1 MNIKLVVLGI
11 LLLLSVALSGC
22 AGVVGYGDGYG
33 YGYYS
38 YPYSYDHGY
47 YGYSD
52 RYHHRDWDDHYRR
65 W

>member
-1 MNIKLVVLGI
+1 MNKKLVFLGF
-11 LLLLSVALSGC
+11 LLLLSVTLSGC
-22 AGVVGYGDGYG
+22 IAVGGYGHG

-52 RYHHRDWDDHYRR
+52 RHQHRDWDDHYRR

>member
-1 MNIKLVVLGI
+1 MNKKLILIGI
-11 LLLLSVALSGC
+11 LLLLGVTLSGC
-22 AGVVGYGDGYG
+22 VGVGGYGHGYG

-38 YPYSYDHGY
+38 YPDSYGYGY

-52 RYHHRDWDDHYRR
+52 RNHHRDWDDHHRR